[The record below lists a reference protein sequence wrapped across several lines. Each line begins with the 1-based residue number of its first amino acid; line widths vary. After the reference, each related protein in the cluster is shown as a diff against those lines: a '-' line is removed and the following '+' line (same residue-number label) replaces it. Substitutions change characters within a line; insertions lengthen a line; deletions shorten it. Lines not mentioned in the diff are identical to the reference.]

1 MWQLNDSA
9 QVDRLESH
17 QVLEVPTFRLGNF
30 STMNS
35 ILYIFLPCKKV
46 YPIGITYLADFIH
59 RRKPEV
65 RQRILDLS
73 LSPVS
78 KRSQAIRDAATE
90 FKPDLVCFSWRDIQI
105 FSPHEG
111 DSSLEHAF
119 NFYFSSNPLKRI
131 TASIEGV
138 KQLYRYYSHIYTIL
152 SYPWLIRK
160 EFPKS
165 QIMIGGGAFTAFA
178 DQLIEKLPEGTIG
191 LLGEGEDAILKLIE
205 GRSIEDERYIVKE
218 GGRIRKGQQGSP
230 ALLDALTVDLPYLTS
245 IFPQYREYQ
254 DDAIGVQTKRGCP
267 YDCAFCLYPYI
278 EGKRVR
284 YRPPDMVVKDIAQ
297 HYHQWGTRRF
307 WFTDAQFITG
317 KEAYPQCTEILE
329 RIISEKMAIEW
340 SGYIRTS
347 LITPDLAR
355 LMVRSGVGDL
365 EVAITSGSQEVL
377 NNLHMGFKLERLYDG
392 CRYLAEAGF
401 KGKVILNYSLNS
413 PKETEETLLQSV
425 EAYKTVASILGEER
439 VFPLMFF
446 LGIQPNTDLEHRLLE
461 EGYLSAGYNP
471 LMLTPTSIRKL
482 LYNPA
487 PLNKI
492 IAKACLKAWERK
504 DGSHDPRK
512 WTGSLSQAE
521 SDSGRY
527 ADTSLIRGIEGN
539 SGREALLSLEEILRS
554 RKSTVTRQPSI
565 EQEISKI

>member
-1 MWQLNDSA
+1 M
-9 QVDRLESH
+9 E
-17 QVLEVPTFRLGNF
+17 
-30 STMNS
+30 S

-46 YPIGITYLADFIH
+46 YPIGVTYLADFIH

-65 RQRILDLS
+65 RQRIVDLS
-73 LSPVS
+73 LYPD
-78 KRSQAIRDAATE
+78 SQRTQVVRDAATE

-111 DSSLEHAF
+111 DASLEHAF
-119 NFYFSSNPLKRI
+119 NFYFASNPIKRVA
-131 TASIEGV
+131 ASFSGLR
-138 KQLYRYYSHIYTIL
+138 QLYRYYSHIRTTL
-152 SYPWLIRK
+152 SYPWLISK
-160 EFPKS
+160 ELPKA

-191 LLGEGEDAILKLIE
+191 ILGEGEDAILKVVE
-205 GRSIEDERYIVKE
+205 GRSLEGERYIIRE
-218 GGRIRKGQQGSP
+218 GKTVRKGEQRAP

-245 IFPQYREYQ
+245 IFPQYGQYIDES
-254 DDAIGVQTKRGCP
+254 IGVQTKRGCP

-284 YRPPDMVVKDIAQ
+284 YRPPDMVVRDIAQ
-297 HYHQWGTRRF
+297 HYHHWGARRF

-317 KEAYPQCTEILE
+317 KEAYPQCIEILE
-329 RIISEKMAIEW
+329 RILSEKLAIEW

-347 LITPDLAR
+347 LITPELAK

-365 EVAITSGSQEVL
+365 EVAITSGSQDVL

-401 KGKVILNYSLNS
+401 KGKIILNYSLNS
-413 PKETEETLLQSV
+413 PKETEESLLHSV
-425 EAYKTVASILGEER
+425 ESYKKVASILGEER

-492 IAKACLKAWERK
+492 IAKACLAAWERK
-504 DGSHDPRK
+504 HGSRDPRR
-512 WTGSLSQAE
+512 WTGSLSQPQSSENGSSTSAA
-521 SDSGRY
+521 Y
-527 ADTSLIRGIEGN
+527 ADGNLIKGVQNN
-539 SGREALLSLEEILRS
+539 SGREALLTLEEILKS
-554 RKSTVTRQPSI
+554 RRTAEPAAAGAHKPVVTTHR
-565 EQEISKI
+565 

>member
-1 MWQLNDSA
+1 
-9 QVDRLESH
+9 
-17 QVLEVPTFRLGNF
+17 
-30 STMNS
+30 MNS
-35 ILYIFLPCKKV
+35 ILYVFLPCKKV

-59 RRKPEV
+59 RRRPDV

-73 LSPVS
+73 LY
-78 KRSQAIRDAATE
+78 SQAERPQRLREAAAD
-90 FKPDLVCFSWRDIQI
+90 FRPDLVCFSWRDIQI

-111 DSSLEHAF
+111 DASLEHAF
-119 NFYFSSNPLKRI
+119 NFYFASNPLKRVA
-131 TASIEGV
+131 ASFQGL
-138 KQLYRYYSHIYTIL
+138 KQLYRYYGDIRANL
-152 SYPWLIRK
+152 SYPWLIRR
-160 EFPKS
+160 EFP
-165 QIMIGGGAFTAFA
+165 QARIMVGGGAFTAFA

-191 LLGEGEDAILKLIE
+191 ILGEGEDAILKVVE
-205 GRSIEDERYIVKE
+205 GRSLADERYIVKE
-218 GGRIRKGQQGSP
+218 HGRVTKGRQGSP
-230 ALLDALTVDLPYLTS
+230 ALLDALTVDLPYLTT
-245 IFPQYREYQ
+245 IFPQYREYLGES
-254 DDAIGVQTKRGCP
+254 IGVQSKRGCP

-284 YRPPDMVVKDIAQ
+284 YRPPAMVVQDIAQ
-297 HYHQWGTRRF
+297 HYHQWGARRF

-329 RIISEKMAIEW
+329 RILREKLDIQW

-347 LITPDLAR
+347 LITADLAR

-377 NNLHMGFKLERLYDG
+377 NNLHMGFKLDRLYDG

-425 EAYKTVASILGEER
+425 ESYKTVASILGEDR

-446 LGIQPNTDLEHRLLE
+446 LGIQPNTDLEQRLLE

-492 IAKACLKAWERK
+492 IAKACLAAWHK
-504 DGSHDPRK
+504 KQGSQDPRP
-512 WTGSLSQAE
+512 WSGSLSAE
-521 SDSGRY
+521 TAAY
-527 ADTSLIRGIEGN
+527 ADGNLIRGIEHN
-539 SGREALLSLEEILRS
+539 SGRQALLTLEEILRS
-554 RKSTVTRQPSI
+554 RKAATPPSAEPKPAVTSVG
-565 EQEISKI
+565 

>member
-1 MWQLNDSA
+1 
-9 QVDRLESH
+9 
-17 QVLEVPTFRLGNF
+17 
-30 STMNS
+30 MNS

-119 NFYFSSNPLKRI
+119 NFYFASNPLKRI

>member
-1 MWQLNDSA
+1 M
-9 QVDRLESH
+9 E
-17 QVLEVPTFRLGNF
+17 
-30 STMNS
+30 S

-46 YPIGITYLADFIH
+46 YPIGVTYLADFIH
-59 RRKPEV
+59 RRKPDV

-73 LSPVS
+73 LYPDGQRISAV
-78 KRSQAIRDAATE
+78 RDATTE

-119 NFYFSSNPLKRI
+119 NFYFASNPLKRI
-131 TASIEGV
+131 AASFAGV
-138 KQLYRYYSHIYTIL
+138 KQLYRYYSHIRAAL
-152 SYPWLIRK
+152 SYPWLIAK
-160 EFPKS
+160 EFPKA

-178 DQLIEKLPEGTIG
+178 DQLIQKLPEGVIG
-191 LLGEGEDAILKLIE
+191 ILGEGEDAILKVIE
-205 GRSIEDERYIVKE
+205 GQSLEQERYILRE
-218 GGRIRKGQQGSP
+218 GKTVRKGQQGSP

-245 IFPQYREYQ
+245 IFPQHREYQ
-254 DDAIGVQTKRGCP
+254 GESIGVQSKRGCP

-284 YRPPDMVVKDIAQ
+284 YRPPSMVVKDISQ

-329 RIISEKMAIEW
+329 RILAEKLEIEW

-347 LITPDLAR
+347 LITPELAK

-365 EVAITSGSQEVL
+365 EVAITSGSQMVL
-377 NNLHMGFKLERLYDG
+377 NDLHMGFKLERLYDG

-401 KGKVILNYSLNS
+401 RGKVILNYSLNS
-413 PKETEETLLQSV
+413 PKETEESLLQSV
-425 EAYKTVASILGEER
+425 ESYKKVASILGEER

-446 LGIQPNTDLEHRLLE
+446 LGIQPNTDLEERLLE

-487 PLNKI
+487 PLNSF
-492 IAKACLKAWERK
+492 IAKACLRAWERK
-504 DGSHDPRK
+504 EGSRDPRK
-512 WTGSLSQAE
+512 WTGSLSQDQQE
-521 SDSGRY
+521 SGPY
-527 ADTSLIRGIEGN
+527 ADKSLIRGIEGN
-539 SGREALLSLEEILRS
+539 SGRDTLLSLEEILRS
-554 RKSTVTRQPSI
+554 RQSIRSAKELREKSVTTPTT
-565 EQEISKI
+565 

>member
-1 MWQLNDSA
+1 MS
-9 QVDRLESH
+9 
-17 QVLEVPTFRLGNF
+17 
-30 STMNS
+30 S

-59 RRKPEV
+59 RRKPDV

-73 LSPVS
+73 LFPVPQ
-78 KRSQAIRDAATE
+78 RSQAIRDAATE

-119 NFYFSSNPLKRI
+119 NFYFASNPFKRI

-138 KQLYRYYSHIYTIL
+138 KQLYRYYNHIYTIL
-152 SYPWLIRK
+152 SYPALIRK
-160 EFPKS
+160 EFPKA

-191 LLGEGEDAILKLIE
+191 ILGEGEDAILKVIE

-218 GGRIRKGQQGSP
+218 GNQIRKGRQGSP
-230 ALLDALTVDLPYLTS
+230 PLLDALTVDLPYLTS
-245 IFPQYREYQ
+245 IFPQYGEYVSES
-254 DDAIGVQTKRGCP
+254 IGVQSKRGCP

-297 HYHQWGTRRF
+297 HYHQWGARRF

-329 RIISEKMAIEW
+329 RIVAEKLEIEW

-347 LITPDLAR
+347 LITPELAK

-413 PKETEETLLQSV
+413 PKETEESLLQSV
-425 EAYKTVASILGEER
+425 ESYKMVASILGEER

-446 LGIQPNTDLEHRLLE
+446 LGIQPNTDLEQRLLE

-471 LMLTPTSIRKL
+471 LMLTPTSIKKL

-492 IAKACLKAWERK
+492 IAKSCLMAWERK
-504 DGSHDPRK
+504 QGSRDPRR
-512 WTGSLSQAE
+512 WTGSLSQA
-521 SDSGRY
+521 SGET
-527 ADTSLIRGIEGN
+527 DLC
-539 SGREALLSLEEILRS
+539 RS
-554 RKSTVTRQPSI
+554 EPQPRD
-565 EQEISKI
+565 

>member
-1 MWQLNDSA
+1 
-9 QVDRLESH
+9 
-17 QVLEVPTFRLGNF
+17 
-30 STMNS
+30 MNS
-35 ILYIFLPCKKV
+35 ILYVFLPCKKV

-59 RRKPEV
+59 RRHPEV
-65 RQRILDLS
+65 HQQIVDLS
-73 LSPVS
+73 LYPLAE
-78 KRSQAIRDAATE
+78 RPRALRDATAA
-90 FKPDLVCFSWRDIQI
+90 FRPDLVCFSWRDIQI

-119 NFYFSSNPLKRI
+119 NFYFASNPFKRI
-131 TASIEGV
+131 LSSFQGL
-138 KQLYRYYSHIYTIL
+138 KQLYRYYSDIRANL
-152 SYPWLIRK
+152 SYPWLISK

-165 QIMIGGGAFTAFA
+165 KIMIGGGAFTAFA
-178 DQLIEKLPEGTIG
+178 DQLILKLPEGVMGI
-191 LLGEGEDAILKLIE
+191 LGEGEDAILKAVE
-205 GRSIEDERYIVKE
+205 GRSLDDERYIYRE
-218 GGRIRKGQQGSP
+218 GTTIYKGEKPAP
-230 ALLDALTVDLPYLTS
+230 ALLDTLTVDLPYLTS
-245 IFPQYREYQ
+245 IFPQYREFIGES
-254 DDAIGVQTKRGCP
+254 IGVQSKRGCP

-284 YRPPDMVVKDIAQ
+284 YRPPDMVVRDISQ
-297 HYHQWGTRRF
+297 HYHDWGARKF

-329 RIISEKMAIEW
+329 RIIRERLEIEW

-347 LITPDLAR
+347 LITADLAK

-401 KGKVILNYSLNS
+401 KGKIILNYSLNS
-413 PKETEETLLQSV
+413 PKETEDTLLQSI
-425 EAYKTVASILGEER
+425 ESYKVVASILGEDR

-461 EGYLSAGYNP
+461 DGYLSAGYNP

-487 PLNKI
+487 PLNKF
-492 IAKACLKAWERK
+492 IAKACLAAWERK
-504 DGSHDPRK
+504 QGSHDPRP
-512 WTGSLSQAE
+512 WSGSLKPVRQ
-521 SDSGRY
+521 SGGPLAPSPGY
-527 ADTSLIRGIEGN
+527 ADSSLARGIHAN
-539 SGREALLSLEEILRS
+539 SGRDALLTLEQILRS
-554 RKSTVTRQPSI
+554 RKAETRASDATASTPTPAR
-565 EQEISKI
+565 

>member
-1 MWQLNDSA
+1 
-9 QVDRLESH
+9 
-17 QVLEVPTFRLGNF
+17 
-30 STMNS
+30 MNS
-35 ILYIFLPCKKV
+35 ILYVFLPCKKV
-46 YPIGITYLADFIH
+46 YPIGVTYLADFIH
-59 RRKPEV
+59 RRRPDV
-65 RQRILDLS
+65 RQLILDLS
-73 LSPVS
+73 IYP
-78 KRSQAIRDAATE
+78 QAERPQILRETASA
-90 FKPDLVCFSWRDIQI
+90 FAPDLVCFSWRDIQI

-111 DSSLEHAF
+111 DASLEHAF
-119 NFYFSSNPLKRI
+119 NFYFASNPLKRVA
-131 TASIEGV
+131 ASFQGL
-138 KQLYRYYSHIYTIL
+138 KQLYRYYHDIRANL

-160 EFPKS
+160 EFPRS

-178 DQLIEKLPEGTIG
+178 DQLIDKLPEGTIG
-191 LLGEGEDAILKLIE
+191 ILGEGEDAILKVVE
-205 GRSIEDERYIVKE
+205 GQALTDERYIVKE
-218 GGRIRKGQQGSP
+218 SGCISKGTQGAP
-230 ALLDALTVDLPYLTS
+230 ALLDALTVDLPYLTT
-245 IFPQYREYQ
+245 IFPRYRDYIGES
-254 DDAIGVQTKRGCP
+254 IGVQSKRGCP

-284 YRPPDMVVKDIAQ
+284 YRPPEMVVRDIAQ
-297 HYHQWGTRRF
+297 HYHQWGARRF

-329 RIISEKMAIEW
+329 RIIRDGLDIQW

-347 LITPDLAR
+347 LITPDLAK

-401 KGKVILNYSLNS
+401 RGKVILNYSLNS

-425 EAYKTVASILGEER
+425 ESYKMVASILGEER

-446 LGIQPNTDLEHRLLE
+446 LGIQPNTELEHRLLE
-461 EGYLSAGYNP
+461 EGYISAGYNP

-492 IAKACLKAWERK
+492 IAKACLAAWHK
-504 DGSHDPRK
+504 KHGSQDPRP
-512 WTGSLSQAE
+512 WSGSLSQDRRTGGQDATQPAQ
-521 SDSGRY
+521 GY
-527 ADTSLIRGIEGN
+527 ADGSLIRGIEHN
-539 SGREALLSLEEILRS
+539 SGRDTLLTLEEILRS
-554 RKSTVTRQPSI
+554 RKTPDSSVRSSTTREVGVS
-565 EQEISKI
+565 

>member
-1 MWQLNDSA
+1 
-9 QVDRLESH
+9 
-17 QVLEVPTFRLGNF
+17 
-30 STMNS
+30 MNS

-73 LSPVS
+73 LFPVAQ
-78 KRSQAIRDAATE
+78 RSHAIRDAATE

-111 DSSLEHAF
+111 DTSLEHAF
-119 NFYFSSNPLKRI
+119 NFYFASNPLKRI
-131 TASIEGV
+131 AASVEGV
-138 KQLYRYYSHIYTIL
+138 KQLYRYYNHIYTIL
-152 SYPWLIRK
+152 SYPALIHK
-160 EFPKS
+160 EFPKA

-191 LLGEGEDAILKLIE
+191 LLGEGEDAILKMIE

-218 GGRIRKGQQGSP
+218 GNRIRKGRQGSP

-245 IFPQYREYQ
+245 IFPQYGEYVGES
-254 DDAIGVQTKRGCP
+254 IGVQSKRGCP

-297 HYHQWGTRRF
+297 HYHQWGARRF

-329 RIISEKMAIEW
+329 RIVAEKLDIEW

-347 LITPDLAR
+347 LITPELAK

-413 PKETEETLLQSV
+413 PKETEESLLQSV
-425 EAYKTVASILGEER
+425 ESYKVVASIIGAER

-446 LGIQPNTDLEHRLLE
+446 LGIQPNTDLEQRLLE

-492 IAKACLKAWERK
+492 IAKACLRAWERK
-504 DGSHDPRK
+504 QGSRDPRR
-512 WTGSLSQAE
+512 WSGSLSQTSE
-521 SDSGRY
+521 SP
-527 ADTSLIRGIEGN
+527 T
-539 SGREALLSLEEILRS
+539 
-554 RKSTVTRQPSI
+554 
-565 EQEISKI
+565 

>member
-1 MWQLNDSA
+1 
-9 QVDRLESH
+9 
-17 QVLEVPTFRLGNF
+17 
-30 STMNS
+30 MNS
-35 ILYIFLPCKKV
+35 ILYVFLPCKKV
-46 YPIGITYLADFIH
+46 YPIGVTYLADFIH
-59 RRKPEV
+59 RRKPDV

-73 LSPVS
+73 LFPDAQRISAV
-78 KRSQAIRDAATE
+78 RDAATE

-119 NFYFSSNPLKRI
+119 NFYFASNPLKRI
-131 TASIEGV
+131 AASFAGV
-138 KQLYRYYSHIYTIL
+138 KQLYRYYSHIRAAL
-152 SYPWLIRK
+152 SYPWLVAK
-160 EFPKS
+160 EFPKA

-178 DQLIEKLPEGTIG
+178 DQLIQKLPEGTIG
-191 LLGEGEDAILKLIE
+191 ILGEGEDAILKVIE
-205 GRSIEDERYIVKE
+205 GQSLEKERYILRE
-218 GGRIRKGQQGSP
+218 GKTVRKGQQGSP

-245 IFPQYREYQ
+245 IFPQHREYLGES
-254 DDAIGVQTKRGCP
+254 IGVQSKRGCP

-284 YRPPDMVVKDIAQ
+284 YRPPSMVVKDISQ
-297 HYHQWGTRRF
+297 HYHQWGARRF

-329 RIISEKMAIEW
+329 RILVEKLEIEW

-347 LITPDLAR
+347 LITPELAK

-365 EVAITSGSQEVL
+365 EVAITSGSQVVL
-377 NNLHMGFKLERLYDG
+377 NDLHMGFKLERLYDG

-413 PKETEETLLQSV
+413 PKETEESLLQSV
-425 EAYKTVASILGEER
+425 ESYKVVASILGEER

-446 LGIQPNTDLEHRLLE
+446 LGIQPNTDLEERLLE

-487 PLNKI
+487 PLNSF
-492 IAKACLKAWERK
+492 IAKACLRAWERK
-504 DGSHDPRK
+504 EGSRDPRK
-512 WTGSLSQAE
+512 WTGSLSQPPKE
-521 SDSGRY
+521 SGPY
-527 ADTSLIRGIEGN
+527 ADTNLIRGIEGN
-539 SGREALLSLEEILRS
+539 SGRDALLSLEEILRS
-554 RKSTVTRQPSI
+554 RQSIRSAKESSEKSVATPAS
-565 EQEISKI
+565 